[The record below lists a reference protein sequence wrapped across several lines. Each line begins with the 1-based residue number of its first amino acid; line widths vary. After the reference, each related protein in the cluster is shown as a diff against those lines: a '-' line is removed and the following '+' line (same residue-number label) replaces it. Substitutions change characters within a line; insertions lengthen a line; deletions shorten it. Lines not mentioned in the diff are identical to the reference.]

1 MPYTVPDW
9 PVLAAFTLLAIALL
23 AALAGQRRL
32 ALGVAVP
39 ASAVALW
46 AGVLAPLAGL
56 AYVLLGLAAWLCRR
70 WPRARWPWLAAVVLI
85 LALALHALPGF
96 YPPRW
101 WQGILADN
109 SKPYTLY
116 WHWDKGLA
124 GLWLL
129 LCLPRVA
136 IPAVAKRGDWLL
148 ACAACLFAALGL
160 ALASGLLAWQPK
172 WPAWWLP
179 WLVANLLLVSL
190 PEEALFRQGVFAAAA
205 RWPLWQRCAISAL
218 LFGLVH
224 VPGGLLWALV
234 ATLAGAAYAL
244 LYAATGR
251 LGYAIL
257 LHTGFNVLHLAW
269 LSYPQL
275 R

>member
-9 PVLAAFTLLAIALL
+9 PVLAAFTFLAVALL
-23 AALAGQRRL
+23 AALSGQRRL
-32 ALGVAVP
+32 ALGMVLP
-39 ASAVALW
+39 ASAMALW
-46 AGVLAPLAGL
+46 AGVLGLQACL
-56 AYVLLGLAAWLCRR
+56 AYLLLGLAAWLCQR
-70 WPRARWPWLAAVVLI
+70 WPQSRWPWLAAVLLL

-101 WQGILADN
+101 WQGALADN

-136 IPAVAKRGDWLL
+136 LPRVARRGKWLL
-148 ACAACLFAALGL
+148 ACAACLLAALGL

-179 WLVANLLLVSL
+179 WLAANLLLVSL

-205 RWPLWQRCAISAL
+205 RWPLWQRCLLSAA

-224 VPGGLLWALV
+224 VPGGVLWALV

-251 LGYAIL
+251 LAYAVL
-257 LHTGFNVLHLAW
+257 LHTGFNALHLAW